1 MIIWIN
7 LPESKI
13 RREQIEKISKHIEEQ
28 HMLIE
33 AVDGLKLQDLN
44 YRSKVSEELNIDKNK
59 LNPTYYHN
67 RKNFQSQS
75 TNIKKILPK
84 VGCYLSHLSAL
95 KTALDLELDSVI
107 ILEDDAVPQLDL
119 IDSLKKYKGMDK
131 DVVYLGGHS
140 KKLPDKISGG
150 FISCQNIELFGT
162 YGYMLPSQEAIKK
175 VYHLLKS
182 TFNDTEKKCLKV
194 RKASDVPMCM
204 AIDKFY
210 KKFLHHNSICV
221 YPPLVKHN
229 DDIESTIDTSKY
241 YKKRCGN
248 ICISELI
255 NNSKTEGN
263 DRLTSSLKNCI
274 NEVFISIE

>member
-7 LPESKI
+7 LPESNMRRAKI
-13 RREQIEKISKHIEEQ
+13 IEISRHIEGP
-28 HMLIE
+28 HMQIE
-33 AVDGLKLQDLN
+33 AVDGLKLQNLN

-59 LNPTYYHN
+59 LTPTYYHN

-119 IDSLKKYKGMDK
+119 IDSLKKYKGMDR
-131 DVVYLGGHS
+131 DVIYLGGIC

-150 FISCQNIELFGT
+150 FLSCQEFDLFGT
-162 YGYMLPSQEAIKK
+162 FGYWLPSQQAIKK
-175 VYHLLKS
+175 VYNLLKS
-182 TFNDTEKKCLKV
+182 TFNDTEKKCLKL
-194 RKASDVPMCM
+194 RKPSSIPMCM

-210 KKFLHHNSICV
+210 KKFLHYNSICV

-229 DDIESTIDTSKY
+229 DELESTIDKSKY
-241 YKKRCGN
+241 YKKRYGN
-248 ICISELI
+248 KCISQLI
-255 NNSKTEGN
+255 NNSKSEGN
-263 DRLTSSLKNCI
+263 DPFTAGLESCI
-274 NEVFISIE
+274 NKITLSIE

>member
-119 IDSLKKYKGMDK
+119 IDSLKKYKGMDS

-150 FISCQNIELFGT
+150 FISCEEFNLFGT
-162 YGYMLPSQEAIKK
+162 YGYYLPTPEAIKK
-175 VYHLLKS
+175 IFHLLKS
-182 TFNDTEKKCLKV
+182 TFNDTEKKCLKL
-194 RKASDVPMCM
+194 RKPSSVPMMM

-210 KKFLHHNSICV
+210 KKFLHQKSICV

-229 DDIESTIDTSKY
+229 DNIESTIDTSKY

-255 NNSKTEGN
+255 NNSKSEGN
-263 DRLTSSLKNCI
+263 DLPTAGLESCI
-274 NEVFISIE
+274 NEIFINIE